1 MGPTVESINYLM
13 IIHFLYFNRKSAT
26 MPTMDTSLIIT
37 LIVLLLFAWS
47 LYYYLFIKRESD
59 FFYLGKIGLVIIMF
73 VIVPILSTVLYYQDG
88 AKDRL
93 SATGFTPHSSFE
105 SSIGVAAGT
114 GDNPIWMFSTELDK
128 ASIIDFYKQEQNHKS
143 WELEGEDEK
152 WLIFTKNNQKMR
164 INITNDTVLLMVSP
178 KE

>member
-1 MGPTVESINYLM
+1 
-13 IIHFLYFNRKSAT
+13 

-37 LIVLLLFAWS
+37 LISLLLFAWA

-59 FFYLGKIGLVIIMF
+59 FFFLGKSGLFIIMIF
-73 VIVPILSTVLYYQDG
+73 IAPIIATTLYYQSG
-88 AKDRL
+88 AKDKL
-93 SATGFTPHSSFE
+93 KKSGFTPHSSFE

-128 ASIIDFYKQEQNHKS
+128 ASIIDFYKQEKNHKS

-164 INITNDTVLLMVSP
+164 INISNNTALFMIAP

>member
-1 MGPTVESINYLM
+1 
-13 IIHFLYFNRKSAT
+13 

-59 FFYLGKIGLVIIMF
+59 FFYLGKSGLVIIMF
-73 VIVPILSTVLYYQDG
+73 MIVPILATVLYYQAG

-93 SATGFTPHSSFE
+93 SATGFPSHSSFE
-105 SSIGVAAGT
+105 SSVGVAAGT
-114 GDNPIWMFSTELDK
+114 GDNPIWMFSTELDE
-128 ASIIDFYKQEQNHKS
+128 AVIIDFYKQEQNHKG
-143 WELEGEDEK
+143 WELSSENEE
-152 WLIFTKNNQKMR
+152 WLIFTKKDKKMR
-164 INITNDTVLLMVSP
+164 INISNNTALFMISP